1 MRRFSK
7 SRWRP
12 RANAVFCLALA
23 LLWLLPVPSAAAF
36 AAEPEQFY
44 LPHADLLPGFA
55 PYLAANP
62 LLLEGGGILL
72 SEPDGEW
79 LALGVGA
86 AFPARPQGG
95 YELWRLAGLR
105 AQAAL
110 AEALTGLRYSG
121 QDAISSHAEGEQ
133 GSGQVLSLA
142 REETA
147 AVISAAREA
156 GRWRS
161 EDGKGCFV
169 LRAVFSPLH
178 PLLQVRREMPAR
190 EVELEPEWRGE
201 FLSRP
206 FLRRGG
212 ADVALVGNQVF
223 LLVTGWAPIRNDN
236 SAARITAFR
245 LAQIKAR
252 AELIAFCE
260 GARVSASRETLASQD
275 ALSPGDEGKSDIV
288 SERLKTRSAAQIK
301 GLAGRMRSVGGWLDA
316 DGQGSI
322 RAYVVRAEDL

>member
-1 MRRFSK
+1 
-7 SRWRP
+7 
-12 RANAVFCLALA
+12 VFCLALA
-23 LLWLLPVPSAAAF
+23 LLRFLPVPSAVVP
-36 AAEPEQFY
+36 AAEPEEFY
-44 LPHADLLPGFA
+44 LPHADLLPEFA

-86 AFPARPQGG
+86 AFPTRPGQGE
-95 YELWRLAGLR
+95 YELWRLANLR

-121 QDAISSHAEGEQ
+121 QDAISSHVEGEQ
-133 GSGQVLSLA
+133 SSGQVLSVA

-156 GRWRS
+156 GRWRN

-178 PLLQVRREMPAR
+178 PLLQVRREIPAR

-212 ADVALVGNQVF
+212 ADVAAVGNQVF
-223 LLVTGWAPIRNDN
+223 LLVTGWAPIKNDS
-236 SAARITAFR
+236 SAARIAAFR
-245 LAQIKAR
+245 LAEIKAR
-252 AELIAFCE
+252 AELLAFCE
-260 GARVSASRETLASQD
+260 GARVSASREALASQID
-275 ALSPGDEGKSDIV
+275 PAMGDGGKDSIV

-301 GLAGRMRSVGGWLDA
+301 GLAGRMRSVGGWLA
-316 DGQGSI
+316 DEGQGLI